1 MDQPGIDSHTDG
13 RTVWLFGHSGSRSI
27 FPHMPCNVEARGIA
41 SFATCR
47 KFHVFSPRDVNY
59 VTSAVMEDE
68 LRKRDDAD
76 EGARCRSQQ
85 KCGYCYVHAL

>member
-1 MDQPGIDSHTDG
+1 VDQPGIDSHTDG

-27 FPHMPCNVEARGIA
+27 FPHMPCNVEALGIA
-41 SFATCR
+41 WVGSQVSCFQ
-47 KFHVFSPRDVNY
+47 PRDVNY
-59 VTSAVMEDE
+59 VTGAVMEDE

>member
-1 MDQPGIDSHTDG
+1 M
-13 RTVWLFGHSGSRSI
+13 
-27 FPHMPCNVEARGIA
+27 
-41 SFATCR
+41 
-47 KFHVFSPRDVNY
+47 FSARDVNY